1 MNDQKAPKQPT
12 DHLPPED
19 EREPGDERST
29 AHGYPDS
36 TSPHDPERQGGGAV
50 EEATAAEPTK
60 PARHGVD
67 KLPPGP
73 H

>member
-1 MNDQKAPKQPT
+1 MTAQEPRRPT
-12 DHLPPED
+12 DHLPPAA
-19 EREPGDERST
+19 EREKGDERTT
-29 AHGYPDS
+29 AVGPYPD
-36 TSPHDPERQGGGAV
+36 GGAPDDPGGV
-50 EEATAAEPTK
+50 SEDTAAEPEE

>member
-1 MNDQKAPKQPT
+1 MSEHPEPKQPT
-12 DHLPPED
+12 DHLPPLE
-19 EREPGDERST
+19 EREPDDERTTSES
-29 AHGYPDS
+29 YPGDDAPTEQS
-36 TSPHDPERQGGGAV
+36 GVSED
-50 EEATAAEPTK
+50 TAAEPGK